1 MIGIHGPKRTKLS
14 GRHFTNIW
22 FQSTFRH
29 TRSSRGGQIS
39 WRKFGSN
46 STRKSRWNKTKTWIR
61 CHHRKTHLKQV
72 KFSTSSEDRMI
83 FTSHVRSKRS
93 REAVWGTFKGVILSV
108 SLVIRPVIEL
118 GRHLDGLILVIMT
131 YNFIFFIY
139 NMMCDIC

>member
-46 STRKSRWNKTKTWIR
+46 STRKSSRNQTKTWIR
-61 CHHRKTHLKQV
+61 CHHRETHLKQV
-72 KFSTSSEDRMI
+72 KILTLMKIVWFSP
-83 FTSHVRSKRS
+83 RS
-93 REAVWGTFKGVILSV
+93 REVMWGHMLCVAFKGVILSV